1 MKKPMSISRIKERLT
16 KDRTMRTVTVRMPA
30 DAVEAMKQIAP
41 LRGFSGYQTLLK
53 LYVSEGLR
61 PDEVLLDP
69 PVTKFIQ
76 ALLDHGVPAKIIEQA
91 SRKIASN
98 GSQ

>member
-1 MKKPMSISRIKERLT
+1 MSINRMKQRLT

-41 LRGFSGYQTLLK
+41 IRGFSGYQTLLK
-53 LYVSEGLR
+53 LYVSKGLR
-61 PDEVLLDP
+61 RDELLLDP
-69 PVTKFIQ
+69 PVPKFIQ
-76 ALLDHGVPAKIIEQA
+76 ALLDRGVPAKLIEQA
-91 SRKIASN
+91 SQEIASN